1 MTYEDAVA
9 HAKDWI
15 EAWNSRDLDRILS
28 HYSRDVVFE
37 AQTVKTRWSKPDG
50 RLQGIAELRK
60 HFARGLELAPELT
73 FHLDQVFLAPSGY
86 AILYTRENGGRVID
100 AVVLDDE
107 GRAMYVTAYYTS
119 LQR

>member
-15 EAWNSRDLDRILS
+15 DAWNARDLERILS
-28 HYSRDVVFE
+28 HYSRNVVFE

-50 RLQGIAELRK
+50 RLEGIEELRE
-60 HFARGLELAPELT
+60 HFARGLELASEMK
-73 FHLDQVFLAPSGY
+73 FHLEQVFLAPSGY
-86 AILYTRENGGRVID
+86 AILYTREKGNRVID

-107 GRAMYVTAYYTS
+107 GRAMYVTAYYAS